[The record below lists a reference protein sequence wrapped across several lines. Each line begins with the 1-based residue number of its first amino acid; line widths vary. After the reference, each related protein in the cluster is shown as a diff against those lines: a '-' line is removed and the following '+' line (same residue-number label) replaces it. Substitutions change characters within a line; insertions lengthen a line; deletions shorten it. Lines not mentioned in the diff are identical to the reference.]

1 MLKMKKLL
9 AAAIV
14 MGTLASGSAY
24 AAGVMPVD
32 RTVAVANNDII
43 LESEL
48 AKAIVNLKRN
58 FQKTGQELP
67 PEDVVRKSA
76 LERLI
81 VNSLIMQLAEQN
93 GITMTDSDIDRAISH
108 MAALNHTTVP
118 AMLAQAAREGFSEA
132 EYRNEVKENIIIG
145 EVTRNQVRSRI
156 NISDQEVEQLALML
170 KDNAAAMKSYHLGLI
185 FIKLDP
191 DATPAQTDAANR
203 KVKQIKDEL
212 ARGKVFA
219 NVAARFSDAPTGV
232 NGGDLG
238 TIPES
243 QLPPHIADAVREHK
257 KGDIV
262 GPVRTDQGLSIIKIY
277 DMGGMTPEPVEQVKV
292 KHILL
297 RTSII
302 FDDKAAEAKLAALR
316 ASIVNGDK
324 SFDDVARSNSE
335 DYSNS
340 FNGGLMDW
348 MNPEVFDPAFRDAI
362 AALKPGEISKPF
374 KSSFGWHLAEL
385 VGRKVDR
392 DSLEA
397 YKVKAREILFNRTI
411 AEESE
416 RWQREIRDTSY
427 VKIYE

>member
-297 RTSII
+297 TR
-302 FDDKAAEAKLAALR
+302 
-316 ASIVNGDK
+316 
-324 SFDDVARSNSE
+324 
-335 DYSNS
+335 
-340 FNGGLMDW
+340 
-348 MNPEVFDPAFRDAI
+348 
-362 AALKPGEISKPF
+362 
-374 KSSFGWHLAEL
+374 
-385 VGRKVDR
+385 
-392 DSLEA
+392 
-397 YKVKAREILFNRTI
+397 
-411 AEESE
+411 
-416 RWQREIRDTSY
+416 
-427 VKIYE
+427 

>member
-118 AMLAQAAREGFSEA
+118 AMLAQAAREGFS

-297 RTSII
+297 TR
-302 FDDKAAEAKLAALR
+302 
-316 ASIVNGDK
+316 
-324 SFDDVARSNSE
+324 
-335 DYSNS
+335 
-340 FNGGLMDW
+340 
-348 MNPEVFDPAFRDAI
+348 
-362 AALKPGEISKPF
+362 
-374 KSSFGWHLAEL
+374 
-385 VGRKVDR
+385 
-392 DSLEA
+392 
-397 YKVKAREILFNRTI
+397 
-411 AEESE
+411 
-416 RWQREIRDTSY
+416 
-427 VKIYE
+427 

>member
-1 MLKMKKLL
+1 MLKKIL
-9 AAAIV
+9 AAAV
-14 MGTLASGSAY
+14 VLGTIAGTPAY
-24 AAGVMPVD
+24 AATAVPVD

-48 AKAIVNLKRN
+48 AKASSNLKRN
-58 FQKTGQELP
+58 LLRMGQELP
-67 PEDVVRKSA
+67 PDDIIRKNA

-81 VNSLIMQLAEQN
+81 VNSLIMQLAEKN

-108 MAALNHTTVP
+108 MAAMNHTTVS
-118 AMLAQAAREGFSEA
+118 AMLAQAAKEGFSEA
-132 EYRNEVKENIIIG
+132 DYRNEVRNNVIIG
-145 EVTRNQVRSRI
+145 EVTRSQVRSRI

-170 KDNAAAMKSYHLGLI
+170 KDNASAMSSYHLGLI
-185 FIKLDP
+185 FVKLDP
-191 DATPAQTDAANR
+191 DASPAVTDAANR
-203 KVKQIKDEL
+203 KMKQIKDEL
-212 ARGKVFA
+212 SKGKVFA
-219 NVAARFSDAPTGV
+219 NVAARFSEAPTAV

-243 QLPPHIADAVREHK
+243 QLPPYIADAVRDRK
-257 KGDIV
+257 KGDLV
-262 GPVRTDQGLSIIKIY
+262 GPFRTEEGLNLVKIY
-277 DMGGMTPEPVEQVKV
+277 DVGSMTPEPVEQVKV

-297 RTSII
+297 KTSII
-302 FDDKAAEAKLAALR
+302 FDDKAAEARLAGFR
-316 ASIVNGDK
+316 SEIENGDK
-324 SFDDVARSNSE
+324 TFDELARSYSE

-340 FNGGLMDW
+340 FDGGLMDW

-362 AALKPGEISKPF
+362 ALLKPGEISRPF

-397 YKVKAREILFNRTI
+397 YKVKAREILFNRSI
-411 AEESE
+411 NEESE
-416 RWQREIRDTSY
+416 RWQREIRDSSY